1 MQQLKPRG
9 FNLLEVL
16 VTLVILVFGLLG
28 IAGLMTK
35 GQRVSYEAYQR
46 GQAVTIASDIAERIR
61 ANRTQALAY
70 AAGAPITAPLGLGT
84 KYNQLLGNTL
94 PTNNCGT
101 SNCSTAALANYDLA
115 QWDGLLFGYPELR
128 TTGATLIGT
137 IIKARGCIEQTAN
150 TAASCT
156 VSESGHD
163 RTHSDHDDDNHDDE
177 HHQSNITRAATKFFT
192 RNLRVSVAWQGNDDT
207 VTQTTSS
214 CGAGLYGA
222 ETKRRVISLDLI
234 VHIQC

>member
-1 MQQLKPRG
+1 MQQLKKRG
-9 FNLLEVL
+9 FTLIEVL
-16 VTLVILVFGLLG
+16 ITLVILIFGLLG
-28 IAGLMTK
+28 IAGLMSK
-35 GQRVSYEAYQR
+35 GQRASYEAYQR
-46 GQAVTIASDIAERIR
+46 GQAVTIASDMAERIR

-70 AAGAPITAPLGLGT
+70 AAGAPTTAPVGIGT
-84 KYNQLLGNTL
+84 LYNQLLGNSL
-94 PTNNCGT
+94 PTNNCGLF
-101 SNCSTAALANYDLA
+101 NCSTTALVNYDLA
-115 QWDGLLFGYPELR
+115 QWDGLLLGYPELQA
-128 TTGATLIGT
+128 TGAAKIGT

-177 HHQSNITRAATKFFT
+177 HHQSNVTRAATKFFT

-207 VTQTTSS
+207 TAPTTSS

-222 ETKRRVISLDLI
+222 EAKRRVISLDVI
-234 VHIQC
+234 VQIQC